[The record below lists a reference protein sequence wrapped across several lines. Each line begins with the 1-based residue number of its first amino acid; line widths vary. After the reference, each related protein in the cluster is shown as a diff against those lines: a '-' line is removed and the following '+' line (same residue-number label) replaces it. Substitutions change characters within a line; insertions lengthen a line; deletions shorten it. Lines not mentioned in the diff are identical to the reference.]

1 MQHRTEE
8 DADIKYTQ
16 GQTQDQTTGGS
27 TAQIWTLEAKEAKL
41 NMTHTGQETIKI
53 KEEVTDTGHD

>member
-1 MQHRTEE
+1 MQE
-8 DADIKYTQ
+8 
-16 GQTQDQTTGGS
+16 QTTGGS

-53 KEEVTDTGHD
+53 KEEVTDTGHDQGRHEQTRNEEL